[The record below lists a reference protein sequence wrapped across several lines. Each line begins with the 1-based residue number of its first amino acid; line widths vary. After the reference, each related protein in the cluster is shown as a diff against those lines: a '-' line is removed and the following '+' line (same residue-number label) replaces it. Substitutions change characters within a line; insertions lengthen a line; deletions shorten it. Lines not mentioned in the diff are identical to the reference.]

1 MREGLEIK
9 MKHTIR
15 LFILILLITGCS
27 TNFEPE
33 LTRIDVQK
41 INEDGLKDGEER
53 IIASR
58 EKLQTIEQAFE
69 RIKWSPKTEA
79 EMARKED
86 VIAIFFIQEEKNMP
100 ERLYHYRI
108 WFEGETATIISDKE
122 NEGYGRLTDKEQVEV
137 LESEFFAEG

>member
-1 MREGLEIK
+1 
-9 MKHTIR
+9 MKHTIG
-15 LFILILLITGCS
+15 LFIFILLVAGCS

-41 INEDGLKDGEER
+41 INEDGLKDGGEK
-53 IIASR
+53 IIASNER
-58 EKLQTIEQAFE
+58 LMKIQQAFDDV
-69 RIKWSPKTEA
+69 KWSPNTEA

-122 NEGYGRLTDKEQVEV
+122 NEGYGRLTDKELVEE
-137 LESEFFAEG
+137 LESELLAEG